1 MAPMGV
7 RAVRAM
13 TRTSVISRSSKGFTL
28 LELMIVLAILAMGS
42 ALLIPNL
49 GGMSG
54 RTFNA
59 QVREVGALLN
69 YTRRNAVVSGQPA
82 TASFY
87 SARAEQEA
95 QSEIDAARSSLGN
108 DDIWTARGLT
118 LSYRDSTDHII
129 EVEDSVEIT
138 FFPEG
143 GSTGGALVLTLQERE
158 AIISIDPFS
167 GKVQTEF
174 LDD

>member
-1 MAPMGV
+1 MVLMGV
-7 RAVRAM
+7 LAVRAM
-13 TRTSVISRSSKGFTL
+13 TPTSAINKKQSGFTL
-28 LELMIVLAILAMGS
+28 LELLIVLAILAMGS

-59 QVREVGALLN
+59 QVREATALLN
-69 YTRRNAVVSGQPA
+69 YTRRNAVVLGQPA

-87 SARAEQEA
+87 AASDAEVEQT
-95 QSEIDAARSSLGN
+95 EIAAARSDLGR
-108 DDIWTARGLT
+108 DDIWTARGLE
-118 LSYRDSTDHII
+118 LFYRDSTDQTALVEVSI
-129 EVEDSVEIT
+129 EVT

-143 GSTGGALVLTLQERE
+143 GSTGGALVLSLQERE
-158 AIISIDPFS
+158 AVISIDPFS
-167 GKVQTEF
+167 GKVRTEI

>member
-1 MAPMGV
+1 MELMGAL
-7 RAVRAM
+7 AVRAM
-13 TRTSVISRSSKGFTL
+13 TPTSATSKKQSGFTL
-28 LELMIVLAILAMGS
+28 LELLIVLAILAMGS

-59 QVREVGALLN
+59 QVREATALLN
-69 YTRRNAVVSGQPA
+69 YTRRNAVVLGQPA
-82 TASFY
+82 TASFFA
-87 SARAEQEA
+87 SSSVEVEQT
-95 QSEIDAARSSLGN
+95 EIEAARSDLGR
-108 DDIWTARGLT
+108 DDTWTARGIA
-118 LSYRDSTDHII
+118 LSYRDSTDQTVL
-129 EVEDSVEIT
+129 VEDSVDIS

-143 GSTGGALVLTLQERE
+143 GSTGGALVLSLEERQ

-167 GKVQTEF
+167 GKVHTEI

>member
-1 MAPMGV
+1 MDGL
-7 RAVRAM
+7 AVRAM
-13 TRTSVISRSSKGFTL
+13 TPTSAISRKHRGFTL

-59 QVREVGALLN
+59 QVREATALLN
-69 YTRRNAVVSGQPA
+69 YTRRNAVVLGQPA

-87 SARAEQEA
+87 ASNNDEDE
-95 QSEIDAARSSLGN
+95 QSEIEAARSDLGR
-108 DDIWTARGLT
+108 DDTWTARGLE
-118 LSYRDSTDHII
+118 LYYRDSTDQTVLVEDNI
-129 EVEDSVEIT
+129 EVT

-143 GSTGGALVLTLQERE
+143 GSTGGALVLSLEERE
-158 AIISIDPFS
+158 AIITIDPFS
-167 GKVQTEF
+167 GKVRAEI